1 MVIVAV
7 ASVQLGC
14 AETLATGAV
23 GVAGC
28 AFTVRLVAVLV
39 QPLAFLAV
47 KL

>member
-14 AETLATGAV
+14 AETVATGAA
-23 GVAGC
+23 GVEGC
-28 AFTVRLVAVLV
+28 VFTVRLDAVLV